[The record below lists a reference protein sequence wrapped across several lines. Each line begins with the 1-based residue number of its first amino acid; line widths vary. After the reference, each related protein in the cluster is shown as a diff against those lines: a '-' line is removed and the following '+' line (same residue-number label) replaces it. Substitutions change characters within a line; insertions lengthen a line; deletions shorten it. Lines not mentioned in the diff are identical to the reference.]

1 VASSAMRLHDAQ
13 GHRLYLTAGERDAF
27 RTAADAS
34 PRVTRT
40 FGLTLFYTGCRI
52 SEALELTADRVDF
65 RDRSLTFRSLKKRR
79 QHVYRSVPVPEAFLD
94 VLNLVHGIREGHAKG
109 RLWGWTRKTG
119 YNHITAVMTKAAL
132 SGPQATP
139 KGLRH
144 GYAVACIEKGIPL
157 NIVQELLGHAQMTTT
172 AIYAHAVGAERR
184 SIVAR
189 LWEA

>member
-1 VASSAMRLHDAQ
+1 VASSVMRLHDAQ
-13 GHRLYLTAGERDAF
+13 GHRLYLTAGERAAF
-27 RTAADAS
+27 RQAAADS
-34 PRVTRT
+34 PRITRT

-79 QHVYRSVPVPEAFLD
+79 QHVYRSVPVPEVFLD
-94 VLNLVHGIREGHAKG
+94 VLDLVHGIREGHTKG

-119 YNHITAVMTKAAL
+119 YNHIVAVMTKAAL

-144 GYAVACIEKGIPL
+144 GYAVACIEKGIQL

-172 AIYAHAVGAERR
+172 AIYTHAVGAERR
-184 SIVAR
+184 GIVAR

>member
-1 VASSAMRLHDAQ
+1 MRLHDAQ
-13 GHRLYLTAGERDAF
+13 GHRLYLTSGERDAF
-27 RTAADAS
+27 RKAADDS
-34 PRVTRT
+34 PRVIRT

-52 SEALELTADRVDF
+52 SEALEFTADRVDF
-65 RDRSLTFRSLKKRR
+65 QGKALTFRSLKKRR
-79 QHVYRSVPVPEAFLD
+79 QNVYRSVPIPEAFLD
-94 VLNLVHGIREGHAKG
+94 VLDLVHGIREGHAKG

-119 YNHITAVMTKAAL
+119 YNHITAVMKKAAL

-144 GYAVACIEKGIPL
+144 GYAVACIEKGIQL